1 MFASVVWMRTA
12 FPSAEKPKF
21 PARRILLLQAAV
33 VLFGGLLAY
42 GFFGG
47 RSAALATL
55 YGGLIAMLNAGLLL
69 WRMHRAGM
77 HKCRQRHDCMDAGG
91 RATQGAV
98 AEDAGSDPR
107 AGVNAQQDLRLI
119 YRTGFERLLLAGV
132 LLALGMGPLKLD
144 PFAVVA
150 GFVLGQCAWLVAV
163 AVGGA
168 GRVKG

>member
-12 FPSAEKPKF
+12 CPSAEKPKF
-21 PARRILLLQAAV
+21 PARRILLPQAAV
-33 VLFGGLLAY
+33 VLFAGLLVY

-55 YGGLIAMLNAGLLL
+55 YGGLVAILNAGLLL
-69 WRMHRAGM
+69 WRMRFAQHRAEM
-77 HKCRQRHDCMDAGG
+77 RQ
-91 RATQGAV
+91 
-98 AEDAGSDPR
+98 DAGSDPR